1 MVFDDK
7 KCQPHAQQAV
17 AAVRDAL
24 GSEGTAADEALG
36 ALEATLAA
44 VEGGLAAD
52 GAAAR
57 AKISEAV
64 HFLLPLCALLQPG
77 GAGGGLTAPA
87 EPESV

>member
-1 MVFDDK
+1 MRASLEAEASALRGQLD
-7 KCQPHAQQAV
+7 
-17 AAVRDAL
+17 DAL
-24 GSEGTAADEALG
+24 AEG
-36 ALEATLAA
+36 
-44 VEGGLAAD
+44 VEL
-52 GAAAR
+52 R